1 MGYPWSQNGCT
12 QAQGNVM
19 AVKFLK
25 CKQGSKIGLVGQ
37 DFADVLD
44 NIKHQVS
51 LFLFLARLESAYCN
65 KSCLNFKK
73 SHITKLITH
82 CCPHCVVN
90 FYWIRSSEIEEKHN

>member
-44 NIKHQVS
+44 NI
-51 LFLFLARLESAYCN
+51 
-65 KSCLNFKK
+65 
-73 SHITKLITH
+73 
-82 CCPHCVVN
+82 
-90 FYWIRSSEIEEKHN
+90 